1 MTDATITVHVP
12 FRVRKRGGRKLMVS
26 PDGTA
31 EPARP
36 QVDNSLVKAL
46 ARAHRWKRL
55 LEEGHH
61 TSLTELAQA
70 EGINRSYLCRV
81 LRLTLLAPDLVE
93 AILEGRQPEGLTLK
107 VAMQPMPKVWEKQRA
122 MCGSQNSIC

>member
-1 MTDATITVHVP
+1 MTDTTLTVHVP
-12 FRVRKRGGRKLMVS
+12 FRVRKHGGRKLMVS
-26 PDGTA
+26 PGGEV

-36 QVDNSLVKAL
+36 RVDNSLVKAL

-55 LEEGHH
+55 LEDGHH
-61 TSLTELAQA
+61 TSLTELAKA

-81 LRLTLLAPDLVE
+81 LRLTLLAPELVD

-107 VAMQPMPKVWEKQRA
+107 TVMQPMPAEWEEQR
-122 MCGSQNSIC
+122 MTMT

>member
-1 MTDATITVHVP
+1 MTDTTITVHVP

-26 PDGTA
+26 PDGTT

-36 QVDNSLVKAL
+36 RVDNSLVKAL
-46 ARAHRWKRL
+46 ARAHRWKRM
-55 LEEGHH
+55 LEDGHH

-93 AILEGRQPEGLTLK
+93 TILEGRQPEGLTLK
-107 VAMQPMPKVWEKQRA
+107 VAMQPMPDVWEEQRELF
-122 MCGSQNSIC
+122 G

>member
-1 MTDATITVHVP
+1 MTDTTLTVHVP
-12 FRVRKRGGRKLMVS
+12 FRVRKHGGRKLMVS

-31 EPARP
+31 EPTRP

-46 ARAHRWKRL
+46 GRAHRWKRL

-93 AILEGRQPEGLTLK
+93 VILEGRQPERLTLK
-107 VAMQPMPKVWEKQRA
+107 IAMQAIPEVWEDQRTLFY
-122 MCGSQNSIC
+122 

>member
-1 MTDATITVHVP
+1 M
-12 FRVRKRGGRKLMVS
+12 RGPQHDRYHSHRARAIPGEETWRAQA
-26 PDGTA
+26 DGLTRWHRQ
-31 EPARP
+31 PTRP

-46 ARAHRWKRL
+46 GRAHRWKRL

-93 AILEGRQPEGLTLK
+93 VILEGRQPERLTLK
-107 VAMQPMPKVWEKQRA
+107 IAMQAIPEVWEDQRTLFY
-122 MCGSQNSIC
+122 

>member
-1 MTDATITVHVP
+1 MTDTTITVHVP
-12 FRVRKRGGRKLMVS
+12 IRVRKRGGRKLMVS
-26 PDGTA
+26 PGGTA

-55 LEEGHH
+55 LEDGHH

-81 LRLTLLAPDLVE
+81 LRLTLLGPDLVE

-107 VAMQPMPKVWEKQRA
+107 VAMQPMPEVWEEQRTQFEWPSHA
-122 MCGSQNSIC
+122 

>member
-1 MTDATITVHVP
+1 MTDTTLTVHVP

-31 EPARP
+31 EPTRP

-107 VAMQPMPKVWEKQRA
+107 VVMQPMAVVWEEQR
-122 MCGSQNSIC
+122 MTMT

>member
-1 MTDATITVHVP
+1 MTDTTITVHVP
-12 FRVRKRGGRKLMVS
+12 FRVVKRGGRKLMVS

-55 LEEGHH
+55 LEDGHH

-107 VAMQPMPKVWEKQRA
+107 VAMQPMPAVWEEQKELL
-122 MCGSQNSIC
+122 C

>member
-1 MTDATITVHVP
+1 MTDTTITVHVP

-36 QVDNSLVKAL
+36 QVDNSLVKVL

-55 LEEGHH
+55 IEEGHH

-93 AILEGRQPEGLTLK
+93 AILEGRQPESLTLK
-107 VAMQPMPKVWEKQRA
+107 VAMLPMPEVWEEQRI
-122 MCGSQNSIC
+122 QFN

>member
-1 MTDATITVHVP
+1 MTDTTITVHVP

-61 TSLTELAQA
+61 TSLTELARA

-93 AILEGRQPEGLTLK
+93 AILAGRQPQGLTLK
-107 VAMQPMPKVWEKQRA
+107 AAMQPLAVVWEEQRTLLA
-122 MCGSQNSIC
+122 

>member
-1 MTDATITVHVP
+1 MTDTTITMHVP
-12 FRVRKRGGRKLMVS
+12 FRVRKHGGRKLMDS
-26 PDGTA
+26 PGGDV

-36 QVDNSLVKAL
+36 RVDNSLVKAL

-55 LEEGHH
+55 LEDGHH

-81 LRLTLLAPDLVE
+81 LRLTLLGPDLVE

-107 VAMQPMPKVWEKQRA
+107 VAMQPMPEVWEEQRTQFEWPSHA
-122 MCGSQNSIC
+122 

>member
-1 MTDATITVHVP
+1 MSDTTITVHVP

-26 PDGTA
+26 PDGTT

-55 LEEGHH
+55 LDSGEF
-61 TSLTELAQA
+61 TTIAELAKR
-70 EGINRSYLCRV
+70 EGISKSYMTRV
-81 LRLTLLAPDLVE
+81 LRLTLLAPDIVE
-93 AILEGRQPEGLTLK
+93 AILDGRQGPEMTLAR
-107 VAMQPMPKVWEKQRA
+107 VLEPFQVEWNEQRK
-122 MCGSQNSIC
+122 SFS

>member
-61 TSLTELAQA
+61 TSLTELARPRA
-70 EGINRSYLCRV
+70 STA
-81 LRLTLLAPDLVE
+81 LTSAASSASPCSPQTWSRPSWK
-93 AILEGRQPEGLTLK
+93 A
-107 VAMQPMPKVWEKQRA
+107 
-122 MCGSQNSIC
+122 GSPRG

>member
-1 MTDATITVHVP
+1 MTDTTITVHVP
-12 FRVRKRGGRKLMVS
+12 FRVRKHGGRKLMVS
-26 PDGTA
+26 PGGDV

-36 QVDNSLVKAL
+36 RVDNSLVKAP

-55 LEEGHH
+55 LEDGHH
-61 TSLTELAQA
+61 TSLTELARA

-107 VAMQPMPKVWEKQRA
+107 VAMRSKSVVWEEQRRSLA
-122 MCGSQNSIC
+122 

>member
-1 MTDATITVHVP
+1 MSDTTITVHVP

-26 PDGTA
+26 PDG
-31 EPARP
+31 EVELPRP

-46 ARAHRWKRL
+46 ARAYRWKRL
-55 LEEGHH
+55 LEDGHH
-61 TSLTELAQA
+61 TSLTDLAKA

-93 AILEGRQPEGLTLK
+93 AILEGRQPEGLTLT
-107 VAMQPMPKVWEKQRA
+107 VAMQPLPVVWKEQRI
-122 MCGSQNSIC
+122 QFI